1 MNSTAALVRT
11 GESSLDVLVT
21 LPQWTDLASI
31 QSRCR
36 VRLASLVF
44 TLVPPPPP
52 TAAQI
57 AAAAA
62 AVADAAA
69 ALAAAV
75 AAAAAAAAA
84 APGPPPLPP
93 PAAAAAAP
101 AAAFFGL
108 RCRTE
113 LRVRNYPFTVLTN
126 VYRNNTARKLEEK
139 FRDHFDHA
147 AAYFPLQDRLPRLYY
162 VGDDVEP
169 EDPHWELDLP
179 RDTLFVTSDPLFWAG
194 LGFSGGS
201 KPYSAAWSRVM
212 KIGGR
217 QKKEVTVLCFGFAN
231 TVSTGGPLVIRGETM
246 FPGQLIT
253 QFLPAHTALPP
264 SMQFQLEVLKK
275 GDLALELPGQR
286 AVTPSEVVVG
296 LTALF
301 EGAREACGLATL
313 PLEARLG
320 PRGSVQIVSETHAGS
335 KTKMILT
342 LDDEMSAGLDHPPNL
357 PLVFDFEAP
366 SRIHTLRLP
375 QAEDGAPAQPPPQ
388 PQVLVAPAAVA
399 VAPRPPPPPRTTGTW
414 DPFRGRYPIL
424 AVLRGHGV
432 SRSFVRGRGY
442 LTLLGRVEERRGAL
456 PADGVGLEM
465 TASET
470 FLSVEF
476 LDCDRNLVVF
486 DRDLTANFVFDF
498 TRVSL

>member
-1 MNSTAALVRT
+1 MNSTSAAART
-11 GESSLDVLVT
+11 GESGLDVLVT

-44 TLVPPPPP
+44 TLVPP
-52 TAAQI
+52 TAAQV
-57 AAAAA
+57 AAATA
-62 AVADAAA
+62 AVAAAAA

-75 AAAAAAAAA
+75 AAAGVPPPPLVAQQPPQAA
-84 APGPPPLPP
+84 APR
-93 PAAAAAAP
+93 AP
-101 AAAFFGL
+101 VAAFFGL

-113 LRVRNYPFTVLTN
+113 LKVRHYPFTLLTGAL
-126 VYRNNTARKLEEK
+126 RNNTAKRMDEK
-139 FRDHFDHA
+139 YRDHFDLA
-147 AAYFPLQDRLPRLYY
+147 AGYFPLQEVLPRLYY
-162 VGDDVEP
+162 VSDDIEP

-179 RDTLFVTSDPLFWAG
+179 RDTLFVTSDPHFWAG
-194 LGFSGGS
+194 IGFSGGS
-201 KPYSAAWSRVM
+201 KPYSAAWSRMM

-217 QKKEVTVLCFGFAN
+217 QRKEVTVMCHGFAN
-231 TVSTGGPLVIRGETM
+231 TVSTGGQMVLRGETM
-246 FPGQLIT
+246 FPGQLLT
-253 QFLPAHTALPP
+253 HNLPSGTVVAG
-264 SMQFQLEVLKK
+264 SMQFQLNIIQGGNQIV
-275 GDLALELPGQR
+275 ELTGQR
-286 AVTPSEVVVG
+286 QVTPDGVVVG
-296 LTALF
+296 LTSLF
-301 EGAREACGLATL
+301 EEARQACGLATL

-342 LDDEMSAGLDHPPNL
+342 LDDEMSAGLYHPPNL

-366 SRIHTLRLP
+366 SRTYTLRLEEE
-375 QAEDGAPAQPPPQ
+375 QPAVGLPQ
-388 PQVLVAPAAVA
+388 PLPAVVA
-399 VAPRPPPPPRTTGTW
+399 VAAPPQLQPPPPPPRTTGTW

-424 AVLRGHGV
+424 VVLRGHGI

-470 FLSVEF
+470 FLSIEF
-476 LDCDRNLVVF
+476 LDCDRRPVVF
-486 DRDLTANFVFDF
+486 DRDLRANFVFDF
-498 TRVSL
+498 TRVTL